1 MDSGDEGKSLVSMG
15 RGAWRTQRVGRG
27 GRSEVELSIAAD
39 IVEGIVEEGKDRED
53 SLAQWKTSALSAG

>member
-1 MDSGDEGKSLVSMG
+1 MG